1 MSWQVYVDQQLLGSG
16 RVKEAAICSLDGN
29 IWARSAGFQA
39 STEELKKLIAT
50 FQQTQEAA
58 QNGIFLGNKKYFF
71 LRSTEDT
78 VYGKWGEDGFVA
90 MQTNMCLIVAI
101 FTKPVSAAEC
111 ATAVGRIV
119 DYLKSAGY

>member
-16 RVKEAAICSLDGN
+16 KVKEAAICSLDGN

-39 STEELKKLIAT
+39 MTEELKKLIAT
-50 FQQTQEAA
+50 FHNTKEAA

-71 LRSTEDT
+71 LRCTDDT
-78 VYGKWGEDGFVA
+78 IYAKLGDDGFVA
-90 MQTNMCLIVAI
+90 MQTNMCLIVAL
-101 FTKPVSAAEC
+101 FAKPVSAAEC
-111 ATAVGRIV
+111 ATAVGRIA

>member
-1 MSWQVYVDQQLLGSG
+1 MSWQVYVDQHLLGSG
-16 RVKEAAICSLDGN
+16 KVKDAAIASLQGN

-50 FQQTQEAA
+50 FHQTKEAA

-78 VYGKWGEDGFVA
+78 IYGKLGDDGFVA
-90 MQTNMCLIVAI
+90 MQTNMCLIIAI